1 MKKKQIEWLLW
12 DFAVADM
19 KIEEKKEE
27 RKKVINTKLKVCWPY
42 ATPRKE
48 EVTETIQT
56 PF

>member
-1 MKKKQIEWLLW
+1 
-12 DFAVADM
+12 VADM

-27 RKKVINTKLKVCWPY
+27 RKKVINIKLKVCWPY